1 MSKIEPPKVQPLD
14 DDLRAKLKHALG
26 VRQAA
31 DELADVGNQLDDA
44 LGGGTALADAAT
56 TLGLPVTKI
65 PAVDSTGKDAD
76 GKEIAD
82 IMRDQGMA
90 LKLTFS
96 TNEADDSPLTDLPSG
111 GYVIVHVDNVQPAA
125 TRPLDTVRDKVIA
138 DWQEAERKKAT
149 SAKAQAI
156 VERIN
161 KGGESLGTIARD
173 LGVPVLVSQPM
184 ARTGS
189 DPQANIGG
197 TLTEMLFAAKAGEAV
212 ADRAPAD
219 NAAVVA
225 VLVEVKPADIAASSD
240 DVNKLQEELGRFMGG
255 DLYEQ
260 LSADLKEKIGVSRQQ
275 DIVDSLYAK

>member
-1 MSKIEPPKVQPLD
+1 MPLI
-14 DDLRAKLKHALG
+14 KL
-26 VRQAA
+26 
-31 DELADVGNQLDDA
+31 N
-44 LGGGTALADAAT
+44 
-56 TLGLPVTKI
+56 
-65 PAVDSTGKDAD
+65 
-76 GKEIAD
+76 
-82 IMRDQGMA
+82 
-90 LKLTFS
+90 
-96 TNEADDSPLTDLPSG
+96 
-111 GYVIVHVDNVQPAA
+111 
-125 TRPLDTVRDKVIA
+125 
-138 DWQEAERKKAT
+138 
-149 SAKAQAI
+149 
-156 VERIN
+156 RIN